1 MRLVRFPVSRILR
14 VTLLAIATS
23 LLGGCA
29 TLFQPDPCRSFKADS
44 ADLNKDTV
52 YTLAPAESKI
62 AARDFRS
69 LPEGHLA
76 AARMYRVWVD
86 QSKITPCQLL
96 AIKSSVYLQRTDRQ
110 LWFEEVREFYTKDGY
125 KITENKSEL
134 SRSLGRTG
142 YYLGQAPLPIP
153 QAAPPGTYRI
163 VSKLYFRTSP
173 KRRAILLAEAS
184 TEFKVG
190 KLN

>member
-1 MRLVRFPVSRILR
+1 MRLLRFRTFPALRDIVLIASVSM
-14 VTLLAIATS
+14 
-23 LLGGCA
+23 LGGCA
-29 TLFQPDPCRSFKADS
+29 TLFQPDPCRTFKADS
-44 ADLNKDTV
+44 AGLNKDTI
-52 YTLAPAESKI
+52 YTLATSESKT

-86 QSKITPCQLL
+86 QSNITPCQIL
-96 AIKSSVYLQRTDRQ
+96 AIKSSVYLQRTDKR

-134 SRSLGRTG
+134 SQSLGRTG
-142 YYLGQAPLPIP
+142 YYLGEAPLPIP

-173 KRRAILLAEAS
+173 KRRAVLLAEAS
-184 TEFKVG
+184 TEFRVG
-190 KLN
+190 KL